1 MHQLSPGKVIGLSV
15 RKRTKVRVVSPH
27 GHQVVDTWVFLA
39 SSSTEY
45 LSMAHN
51 RTAHYRTRFSV
62 GDVLVSNQFTPLLRF
77 DADTTD
83 GFHDSLHAA
92 CSVGSYAFFGETQH
106 YPNCED
112 NLRETLR
119 DHDIDFHITPPPWNL
134 FEKSIVDEE
143 GGLHDRATATKS
155 GDYVELSAERDL
167 LLIFSACRSTIG
179 DISNGEPTG
188 AEIWL
193 EED

>member
-1 MHQLSPGKVIGLSV
+1 LNSQTVHQLGPGNVIGLSV
-15 RKRTKVRVVSPH
+15 RKRTKVRVVSPY
-27 GHQVVDTWVFLA
+27 GHQVVDTWAFLA

-51 RTAHYRTRFSV
+51 R
-62 GDVLVSNQFTPLLRF
+62 FTPLLRF

-112 NLRETLR
+112 NLRKTLR

-134 FEKSIVDEE
+134 FEKSIVDEA

-179 DISNGEPTG
+179 DISNGEPAG